1 MNADP
6 GVQWMVRQVLLILR
20 VLRDGLRALT
30 HVLPPRRS
38 NTCDERPVMFR
49 LIWTISVRT
58 RDYLHRYMP
67 SNRLLA
73 AIRTRRGLKWGIP
86 AMLVAL
92 PYILIASICSSSA
105 ADGGPGWLHL
115 IVLWACWNALKF
127 IIMGPVS
134 VVLLIRARLR
144 EAAIRRHL
152 SRDSGF
158 CPEADMKPA
167 RWRSRDVPGGGHGI
181 CPWGVVGHPPRSRL
195 G

>member
-1 MNADP
+1 
-6 GVQWMVRQVLLILR
+6 
-20 VLRDGLRALT
+20 
-30 HVLPPRRS
+30 
-38 NTCDERPVMFR
+38 MFR

-58 RDYLHRYMP
+58 CDYLHRYMP

-92 PYILIASICSSSA
+92 PYILIASICSGAA

-134 VVLLIRARLR
+134 VVLIVRARLR
-144 EAAIRRHL
+144 EAAIRRHQ
-152 SRDSGF
+152 RREAV
-158 CPEADMKPA
+158 PEADT
-167 RWRSRDVPGGGHGI
+167 RVPVLH
-181 CPWGVVGHPPRSRL
+181 S
-195 G
+195 

>member
-1 MNADP
+1 
-6 GVQWMVRQVLLILR
+6 
-20 VLRDGLRALT
+20 
-30 HVLPPRRS
+30 
-38 NTCDERPVMFR
+38 MFR
-49 LIWTISVRT
+49 LIWTLSVHT

-92 PYILIASICSSSA
+92 PYILIGSICSGAA

-134 VVLLIRARLR
+134 VALLIRARLR
-144 EAAIRRHL
+144 EA
-152 SRDSGF
+152 GT
-158 CPEADMKPA
+158 CPEKLAQQACAD
-167 RWRSRDVPGGGHGI
+167 
-181 CPWGVVGHPPRSRL
+181 PPSQWEHASAAEVSASVMGAYL
-195 G
+195 P

>member
-1 MNADP
+1 
-6 GVQWMVRQVLLILR
+6 
-20 VLRDGLRALT
+20 
-30 HVLPPRRS
+30 
-38 NTCDERPVMFR
+38 MFR
-49 LIWTISVRT
+49 LIWTLSVRS

-92 PYILIASICSSSA
+92 PYILIASVCSGSA

-134 VVLLIRARLR
+134 VVLLVRARLH
-144 EAAIRRHL
+144 EAAIRRRQRREA
-152 SRDSGF
+152 SA
-158 CPEADMKPA
+158 EADT
-167 RWRSRDVPGGGHGI
+167 RVPVLH
-181 CPWGVVGHPPRSRL
+181 V
-195 G
+195 

>member
-1 MNADP
+1 
-6 GVQWMVRQVLLILR
+6 
-20 VLRDGLRALT
+20 
-30 HVLPPRRS
+30 
-38 NTCDERPVMFR
+38 MFR
-49 LIWTISVRT
+49 LIWTLSVRT

-92 PYILIASICSSSA
+92 PYILIASICSGSA

-134 VVLLIRARLR
+134 VALLIRALLR
-144 EAAIRRHL
+144 EAAVRRHQRHD
-152 SRDSGF
+152 SRVEASPAPKYYAGPIKLVARRPDAPKVAGAAKPAAAEPP
-158 CPEADMKPA
+158 PEAAAPA
-167 RWRSRDVPGGGHGI
+167 NDGHG
-181 CPWGVVGHPPRSRL
+181 H
-195 G
+195 

>member
-6 GVQWMVRQVLLILR
+6 GVQWMVRQVLLMLR

-49 LIWTISVRT
+49 LIWTLSVRT

-92 PYILIASICSSSA
+92 PYLLIASICSGSA

-134 VVLLIRARLR
+134 VALLIRARLR
-144 EAAIRRHL
+144 EAAVRRHQRYD
-152 SRDSGF
+152 SRVEPSLR
-158 CPEADMKPA
+158 EPA
-167 RWRSRDVPGGGHGI
+167 LRV
-181 CPWGVVGHPPRSRL
+181 
-195 G
+195 

>member
-1 MNADP
+1 
-6 GVQWMVRQVLLILR
+6 
-20 VLRDGLRALT
+20 
-30 HVLPPRRS
+30 
-38 NTCDERPVMFR
+38 MFR
-49 LIWTISVRT
+49 LIWTLSVRT

-73 AIRTRRGLKWGIP
+73 AVRTRRGLKWGMP

-92 PYILIASICSSSA
+92 PYILIASVCSGSA

-144 EAAIRRHL
+144 EAAIRRHQR
-152 SRDSGF
+152 RDSLV
-158 CPEADMKPA
+158 EAGPREPA
-167 RWRSRDVPGGGHGI
+167 LRV
-181 CPWGVVGHPPRSRL
+181 
-195 G
+195 

>member
-6 GVQWMVRQVLLILR
+6 GVEWTARQVLLILR

-38 NTCDERPVMFR
+38 NTCDERHVMFR
-49 LIWTISVRT
+49 HIWTLSVRT

-92 PYILIASICSSSA
+92 PYILIASICSGSA
-105 ADGGPGWLHL
+105 AGGGPGWLHL

-134 VVLLIRARLR
+134 VALLIRARLR
-144 EAAIRRHL
+144 EAAVHRHQRHD
-152 SRDSGF
+152 SRV
-158 CPEADMKPA
+158 EASSCEPA
-167 RWRSRDVPGGGHGI
+167 LRV
-181 CPWGVVGHPPRSRL
+181 
-195 G
+195 

>member
-6 GVQWMVRQVLLILR
+6 GVEWTARQVLLILR

-49 LIWTISVRT
+49 LIWTLSVRT

-73 AIRTRRGLKWGIP
+73 GIRTRRGLKWGIP

-92 PYILIASICSSSA
+92 PYILIASICSTSA
-105 ADGGPGWLHL
+105 ADGGPGWLHF

-134 VVLLIRARLR
+134 VVLLIRTRLR
-144 EAAIRRHL
+144 EAAIRRHQR
-152 SRDSGF
+152 RDSLV
-158 CPEADMKPA
+158 EASPRDPA
-167 RWRSRDVPGGGHGI
+167 LRV
-181 CPWGVVGHPPRSRL
+181 
-195 G
+195 